1 MLVKILENRL
11 VFLIFAIL
19 FKLILDYSYYTYV
32 VEVFSYDGFELN
44 FDIKRYTFIF
54 LLLGCLT
61 LFIPK
66 LLNKISDYFFNIF
79 LFIVIYPLGTL
90 TSLNYNLSI
99 EPFAV
104 NFLSY
109 LFMLLLI
116 NLNFSNRMVKFP
128 YIKNGRKI
136 YIFISVIMILYLI
149 VWYFITGAVS
159 NFNLDLSKVY
169 DFRDINS
176 ELTNI
181 GVTAYL
187 NSWVYQVFSIALM
200 AYFLLRKKYLSFCLL
215 VGIQVFFFGIAA
227 HKSILF
233 SPLMVL
239 GIYFYLSKTKAL
251 STVPMMLFLLIGF
264 GLILY
269 YFDNHSLLASV
280 LIRRIFFV
288 PASLNFSYFDFFSIN
303 SFNYWSDSIL
313 SVFQE
318 RKYFNSVPQEIGY
331 FLGNNARANN
341 GLVSSGYA
349 QAGYLGVFI
358 YSFIL
363 VFVLKILDQ
372 LPEKNVPLWFY
383 LVLVIT
389 PIRNILLSSD
399 LFIVFL
405 THGFIVAIIML
416 ILFREKA
423 GKIYG

>member
-19 FKLILDYSYYTYV
+19 FKLILDYSYYIYI
-32 VEVFSYDGFELN
+32 VEVFSYDSFELYFAFN
-44 FDIKRYTFIF
+44 RYFFIF
-54 LLLGCLT
+54 FLLGCLT
-61 LFIPK
+61 LLVPK

-79 LFIVIYPLGTL
+79 LFIVIYPLGVL

-99 EPFAV
+99 EPFIV
-104 NFLSY
+104 NFLSFLLM
-109 LFMLLLI
+109 LFVV
-116 NLNFSNRMVKFP
+116 NLRFSNKVIKFP
-128 YIKNGRKI
+128 YVKNGRRI

-149 VWYFITGAVS
+149 ALYFVSGAVS

-181 GVTAYL
+181 GITAYL

-200 AYFLLRKKYLSFCLL
+200 AYFLLKKKYLYFFIL
-215 VGIQVFFFGIAA
+215 VGIQIFFFGVAA

-269 YFDNHSLLASV
+269 HFDNHSLLASV

-288 PASLNFSYFDFFSIN
+288 PASLNFSYFEFFSIN

-313 SVFQE
+313 SGFQQ
-318 RKYFNSVPQEIGY
+318 RKYFNSIPQEIGA
-331 FLGNNARANN
+331 FLGTNARANN

-363 VFVLKILDQ
+363 VFVLKFLDQ
-372 LPEKNVPLWFY
+372 LPEKNIPLWFY

-399 LFIVFL
+399 LFTVFL
-405 THGFIVAIIML
+405 THGFIIAIVML

-423 GKIYG
+423 GKIYD